1 MESIENKQIVE
12 NKETVETVEKLV
24 EETQC
29 LSNSSEI
36 DEIEVKKPRK
46 KMVLS
51 DEERQK
57 RSDRMKLAR
66 AKKNDELEKNRLLM
80 QEYLKQQED
89 EYKQQIEKKITVK
102 ANRKKKELESEYIQ
116 PKVTEKKEKTPKQS
130 IERAAESNTTEP
142 VKQVSFFKVCN

>member
-12 NKETVETVEKLV
+12 NKETVENVAKLV

-29 LSNSSEI
+29 LSNSNEN
-36 DEIEVKKPRK
+36 DEIVEKKPRK

-116 PKVTEKKEKTPKQS
+116 QKVTEKKATKPVVEKQIAPP
-130 IERAAESNTTEP
+130 P
-142 VKQVSFFKVCN
+142 VKQVSFFKVCS